1 MKKYSKE
8 EIEQILNTLSTSDEY
23 GIILRAKGM
32 LPSEDGTWTYFD
44 MVPEE
49 IEIREGAPDFTGRFC
64 VIGSKMDEHKLEE
77 LWSK

>member
-1 MKKYSKE
+1 
-8 EIEQILNTLSTSDEY
+8 
-23 GIILRAKGM
+23 M